1 MVLYQIAAMLRDTA
15 DPLIMKPTS
24 GQRVIYFAATLLA
37 LLADAAAV
45 QFSWKTR

>member
-1 MVLYQIAAMLRDTA
+1 MVLYQIVAMLRDAA

-24 GQRVIYFAATLLA
+24 GQYAIYFVATLLA

-45 QFSWKTR
+45 QLSWKT